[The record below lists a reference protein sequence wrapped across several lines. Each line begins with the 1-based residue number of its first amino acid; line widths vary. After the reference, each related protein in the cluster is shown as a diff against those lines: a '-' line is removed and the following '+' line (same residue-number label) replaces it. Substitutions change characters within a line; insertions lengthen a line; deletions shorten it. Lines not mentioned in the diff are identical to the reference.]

1 MTQYTDK
8 VRRLLAQ
15 YHDLKARQDVG
26 DFGATDILIDLHY
39 AIKRA
44 GMTQKQREA
53 FDAVFIRGQAQK
65 DVARAMGIAEM
76 TLSNRLA
83 YAIVKLAAVFEEW
96 DYLDEVEAVNYV

>member
-1 MTQYTDK
+1 MNAYTDK

-26 DFGATDILIDLHY
+26 DFSATDILIDLHY

-53 FDAVFIRGQAQK
+53 FDAVFIRGWAQK
-65 DVARAMGIAEM
+65 DVAKALGVSDKAIS
-76 TLSNRLA
+76 LRLA
-83 YAIVKLAAVFEEW
+83 YAVVKLASVLEAW
-96 DYLDEVEAVNYV
+96 DYLDITNEKGTI